1 MSGRMGPAR
10 RAAACAI
17 LAMLAAAGGVAKKPP
32 APTEPPAQGDD
43 DKPLPAASGPSVP
56 AASGPAA
63 PPKGILLT
71 VHVKGADKPIAN
83 AEVRIIFAKGGSATL
98 RTGSNG
104 TAQVTAPVAGL
115 TTVRVLAEGWNSGQ
129 SQIDLPRG
137 KPSSMTIALTKSD

>member
-1 MSGRMGPAR
+1 MSRRMGPTR

-17 LAMLAAAGGVAKKPP
+17 LAMLPSAGGAAKKPP
-32 APTEPPAQGDD
+32 APDEPPVEGDD
-43 DKPLPAASGPSVP
+43 DKPPP

-63 PPKGILLT
+63 PPKGTLLT
-71 VHVKGADKPIAN
+71 VHVKGADKPIEN

-104 TAQVTAPVAGL
+104 TVQVSAPVAGL

-137 KPSSMTIALTKSD
+137 KSSSMTIALKRSD